1 MTQEFHYRVA
11 WRATDRFP
19 GHHRSA
25 HSGPGLEF
33 TGHAPLLAAPDP
45 RRLDVRA
52 SLSDPFEQWLV
63 RTYRQRSS
71 LQVYLLADVSAS
83 MAYRGRGHKMRVL
96 ADFAS
101 ALAFSA
107 YRTGD
112 RFAFVACDETPRP
125 DLFLAPGRQRGAGAE
140 IRRRIEAATLGGRN
154 AEGLAAAPALLGKQR
169 ALVFLLSD
177 FHFPVAFLH
186 RVLHA
191 LSRHDVVPVVLWDAE
206 EFQEQCGYG
215 LRLVKDSESGR
226 HRYLFMR
233 PALRAKL
240 AQASSKRSKALT
252 QAFMAHSLRPL
263 VIAGE
268 FSADAVTQYF
278 YRDYAVTQGNSN

>member
-1 MTQEFHYRVA
+1 MH
-11 WRATDRFP
+11 WRASSRFP

-71 LQVYLLADVSAS
+71 LPVYLLADVSAS
-83 MAYRGRGHKMRVL
+83 MACKGRKLRALV
-96 ADFAS
+96 DFAS
-101 ALAFSA
+101 ALAYSA

-112 RFAFVACDETPRP
+112 RFGFVACDERPRS
-125 DLFLAPGRQRGAGAE
+125 DLFLVPGRHRGAGAE
-140 IRRRIEAATLGGRN
+140 IRRRIEASTFSGRN
-154 AEGLAAAPALLGKQR
+154 ALGLAAAPALLGKQR
-169 ALVFLLSD
+169 ALVFLVSD

-191 LSRHDVVPVVLWDAE
+191 LARHDVVPVVLWDPE
-206 EFQEQCGYG
+206 EQELYEQSGFG
-215 LRLVKDSESGR
+215 LRVVRDSESGR

-233 PALRAKL
+233 PALRLKL
-240 AQASSKRSKALT
+240 AQASLERKQALT
-252 QAFMAHSLRPL
+252 QAFMAHSLQPL
-263 VIAGE
+263 AITGE
-268 FSADAVTQYF
+268 FSADAVTRYF
-278 YRDYAVTQGNSN
+278 FPDYALAQAGRK